1 MSEAFS
7 YYSDKY
13 FIDKKN
19 KRKKII
25 VYTMRC
31 EFERIAV
38 ISVQCWT
45 LMDE

>member
-25 VYTMRC
+25 VYTMCC
-31 EFERIAV
+31 EFEKIAV
-38 ISVQCWT
+38 IST
-45 LMDE
+45 MLDPDG